1 MLELYC
7 SITSMV
13 GLCSNYFQ
21 CRNFSTISTY
31 WKLCLC
37 THCNLL
43 FELDLANDLRTKF
56 LSVIIINTMWSV
68 DTLSQGIKAY
78 ISFFFFFF
86 IFFFFFLFLFFIFY
100 EQFMYTFLYVKWA
113 LSIKKYLEYES
124 RSLIKTHKP
133 VCLFPHTI
141 QST

>member
-13 GLCSNYFQ
+13 GVCSNYFQ
-21 CRNFSTISTY
+21 CRNFSAISTY

-78 ISFFFFFF
+78 ISFFSSSSSSSSSFYF
-86 IFFFFFLFLFFIFY
+86 FFIFY

>member
-13 GLCSNYFQ
+13 GVCSNHFQ
-21 CRNFSTISTY
+21 CRNFSAISTY

-43 FELDLANDLRTKF
+43 FELDLANDLRMKF

-78 ISFFFFFF
+78 ISFFSSSSSSSSSFYF
-86 IFFFFFLFLFFIFY
+86 FFIFY

-124 RSLIKTHKP
+124 RSLIKTHMP